1 MAQNPPSRKRS
12 SSATPSSP
20 SKVPKSPSKDKKS
33 SRAQIS
39 KADLENDSSAPNTP
53 KTPSCCSSSSPK
65 KAFGQKPQTK
75 TNSLTKTSSLF
86 SSAITSTISPEIK
99 NTILNLTTLSNPE
112 EVTRRAYAIV
122 NQFTG
127 QIGGNGSGGPIYGEL
142 TIGSMQVSLVLRRFL
157 QHLATKLTHSN
168 RFWPS
173 VSPRS

>member
-1 MAQNPPSRKRS
+1 
-12 SSATPSSP
+12 
-20 SKVPKSPSKDKKS
+20 
-33 SRAQIS
+33 
-39 KADLENDSSAPNTP
+39 
-53 KTPSCCSSSSPK
+53 
-65 KAFGQKPQTK
+65 
-75 TNSLTKTSSLF
+75 LTKTSSLF

-168 RFWPS
+168 RFWRS